1 MNTLEKAKKIR
12 KKHEAALMLK
22 KGVVG
27 CAVGYK
33 YVEGRKTD
41 QVCIICY
48 VIDKIPENQIE
59 EADLIPPMI
68 EGIPVDVVE
77 SGEMRVL

>member
-1 MNTLEKAKKIR
+1 MDTLSEAKSIREKYEKM
-12 KKHEAALMLK
+12 LMRK

-48 VIDKIPENQIE
+48 VIDKIPENQID

>member
-1 MNTLEKAKKIR
+1 MDELAKAKKIR
-12 KKHEAALMLK
+12 EKYEKSLMKKR
-22 KGVVG
+22 GVVG

-33 YVEGRKTD
+33 FKEGKKTNR
-41 QVCIICY
+41 VCIICY

-59 EADLIPPMI
+59 EADLIPSMI
-68 EGIPVDVVE
+68 EGIPTDVVE